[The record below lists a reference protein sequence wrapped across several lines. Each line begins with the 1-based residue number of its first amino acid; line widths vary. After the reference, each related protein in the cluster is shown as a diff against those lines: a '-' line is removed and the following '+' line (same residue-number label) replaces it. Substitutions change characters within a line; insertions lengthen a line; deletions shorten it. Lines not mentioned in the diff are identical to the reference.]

1 MLIMNGN
8 IVNMEPAK
16 RLFIEILTKDI
27 KLEKAILDLIDNSI
41 DAAKK
46 LSKNLETFNIRLTLD
61 NKIFKIEDDCG
72 GITVEEA
79 KKDAFRF
86 GSENSDEK
94 ASQDSV
100 GHYHIGMKRAF
111 FKIGN
116 IIKVDSATNKDFFS
130 LTINAN
136 KWRKSPEWSI
146 KLKNFGTN
154 SKLNSIGTKI
164 NIKELNE
171 EAKNKFNNEKFIN
184 GLREEIAQT
193 YKDVIRKGIT
203 IIVNG
208 YVILTSRS
216 ANETELVRY
225 KVDNE
230 KYIAEIILK
239 KDIPNYQKSG
249 WNIYLNERRVV
260 ASDKTDLTGWDIG
273 SEEQYHVIR
282 GYVYAKAKRT
292 GALPFTTTKEG
303 LDTSNPTYVELKSLM
318 AKALDESL
326 TKLSNGD
333 FATISY
339 KRPRKDVESLKK
351 VFKVRYYKNVGE
363 KTYDEYIK
371 QNNIE
376 L

>member
-1 MLIMNGN
+1 MDSNT
-8 IVNMEPAK
+8 VNMEPTK

-46 LSKNLETFNIRLTLD
+46 LNKNLEKFKIRLTLD
-61 NKIFKIEDDCG
+61 NKIFKIEDNCG

-94 ASQDSV
+94 ANQDSV

-116 IIKVDSATNKDFFS
+116 IIKVDSATNKDYFS
-130 LTINAN
+130 LTINVN
-136 KWRKSPEWSI
+136 KWRKSPEWNI
-146 KLKNFGTN
+146 NLKSFGIN
-154 SKLNSIGTKI
+154 SDLNSIGTKI
-164 NIKELNE
+164 NIKELSE
-171 EAKNKFNNEKFIN
+171 EAKDKFNNEKFIE

-193 YKDVIRKGIT
+193 YKDVIKKGIT

-216 ANETELVRY
+216 VNETELVRY
-225 KVDNE
+225 KIDNK
-230 KYIAEIILK
+230 KYTVEIILK
-239 KDIPNYQKSG
+239 KDRPNYEESG
-249 WNIYLNERRVV
+249 WNIYLNDRRVV

-273 SEEQYHVIR
+273 AEEQYHVIR

-292 GALPFTTTKEG
+292 GALPFTTTKDG
-303 LDTSNPTYVELKSLM
+303 LDTSNPTYAELKSLM
-318 AKALDESL
+318 IKALDESL
-326 TKLSNGD
+326 PKLSNGD
-333 FATISY
+333 YATISY
-339 KRPRKDVESLKK
+339 KRPRKDVEGLKK
-351 VFKVRYYKNVGE
+351 MFKVRYYKNVGE

>member
-1 MLIMNGN
+1 MNGN